1 MTRVSCV
8 QRCCA
13 VCARGFDTDEGV
25 EDFKA
30 VLARKVD
37 ALPGRIE
44 ECTAASESAR
54 AARDAVRALGAFLFI
69 HSRADDAIVHRIVH
83 RLTARLVHRAR
94 RRPPRDA
101 GELRAPRTRSRSG
114 RRGNRAG
121 RRDGRV
127 DHRQRGT
134 RFPLC
139 IPFSRRIHSYP
150 ILFLIH
156 RLTRFV
162 RMHPHSGT
170 RRRGGEARANHCVD
184 GRRRRDIRAR
194 RGDGLGESFTR
205 GPGAVHGRCVFHP
218 ERPNSLPP
226 VPNYPITYQS
236 PTNYRPITDPFRI
249 VHTQSRRRRSARRAA
264 SSRSGVSF
272 ER

>member
-83 RLTARLVHRAR
+83 RLTARLVHRPR

-101 GELRAPRTRSRSG
+101 GELRASRTRSRSG

-150 ILFLIH
+150 IFLIH
-156 RLTRFV
+156 RLTRFA
-162 RMHPHSGT
+162 RMHRHSGT
-170 RRRGGEARANHCVD
+170 RRRGGEARANHRVD

-194 RGDGLGESFTR
+194 SGDGLGESFTR

-226 VPNYPITYQS
+226 VPNYPITDQL
-236 PTNYRPITDPFRI
+236 PTNYRPITDQLPSPSESYTR
-249 VHTQSRRRRSARRAA
+249 SRAVAGRHAGRRPVAA
-264 SSRSGVSF
+264 G
-272 ER
+272 

>member
-1 MTRVSCV
+1 M
-8 QRCCA
+8 
-13 VCARGFDTDEGV
+13 
-25 EDFKA
+25 
-30 VLARKVD
+30 D

-54 AARDAVRALGAFLFI
+54 AARDAVRALGAFLYI
-69 HSRADDAIVHRIVH
+69 HSRAGDAIVH
-83 RLTARLVHRAR
+83 RLTARSVHRPR

-101 GELRAPRTRSRSG
+101 GELRASRTRSRSG

-121 RRDGRV
+121 RRDGCV

-156 RLTRFV
+156 RLTRLV

-170 RRRGGEARANHCVD
+170 RRRGGEARANHRVD
-184 GRRRRDIRAR
+184 GRRRRDIRAQR
-194 RGDGLGESFTR
+194 RRTR
-205 GPGAVHGRCVFHP
+205 RKFHSRTWSGPWAVRFP
-218 ERPNSLPP
+218 SRAAKQSPSRAQL
-226 VPNYPITYQS
+226 PITYQL
-236 PTNYRPITDPFRI
+236 PTNHRPITN
-249 VHTQSRRRRSARRAA
+249 
-264 SSRSGVSF
+264 
-272 ER
+272 

>member
-1 MTRVSCV
+1 MHRRERVGASGSRRRSGVRCV
-8 QRCCA
+8 SFYSFPRGRCDCSSN
-13 VCARGFDTDEGV
+13 C
-25 EDFKA
+25 
-30 VLARKVD
+30 
-37 ALPGRIE
+37 
-44 ECTAASESAR
+44 SS
-54 AARDAVRALGAFLFI
+54 LFI
-69 HSRADDAIVHRIVH
+69 IVH
-83 RLTARLVHRAR
+83 RLTARLVHRPR

-156 RLTRFV
+156 RLTRLV

-226 VPNYPITYQS
+226 VPNYIPITDQL
-236 PTNYRPITDPFRI
+236 PTNYLLNDPFRI
-249 VHTQSRRRRSARRAA
+249 VHTQSRRRRAARRAA
-264 SSRSGVSF
+264 SSRSGASF